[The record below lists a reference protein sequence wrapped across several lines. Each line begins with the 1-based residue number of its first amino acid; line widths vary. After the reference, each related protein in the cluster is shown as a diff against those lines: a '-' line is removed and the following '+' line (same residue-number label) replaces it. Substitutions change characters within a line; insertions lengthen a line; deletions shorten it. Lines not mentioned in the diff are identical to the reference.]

1 MQNNTAENI
10 ELELP
15 EEEDNTAADLEV
27 EASDQ
32 LSEAVAPVA
41 EEAEATAEDRVREFL
56 DTDDELKEYG
66 DGVQKRIDKLTYK
79 YREAERREQAAIEY
93 AQGVQAQLQQHQHQ
107 ADTQLKQQDATLFN
121 EYDNRVGS
129 ELEQAKTAYKAAF
142 DSGDPDAIVEANQ
155 ELSRLSVEQENLK
168 RVRIRREQA
177 AQQQPVMP
185 PPVQYAPQQQAAPP
199 QPDPKAEGWA
209 EKNEWFGKDEAMT
222 YAAFGI
228 HRNLVEQE
236 GIDPTTDTYY
246 TELDKRVHEAFPH
259 KFQSSNRP
267 VQTVA
272 SAQRSSAKQG
282 TRKVK
287 LSQSQVAIANRLG
300 VPLEE
305 YAKYVTQ

>member
-1 MQNNTAENI
+1 MQENTAENI

-15 EEEDNTAADLEV
+15 EEEDNTAADLEI

-32 LSEAVAPVA
+32 LSEAQAV
-41 EEAEATAEDRVREFL
+41 EEAPASAEDRVKEFL

-93 AQGVQAQLQQHQHQ
+93 AQGVQAQLQQHQVQ
-107 ADTQLKQQDATLFN
+107 ADAQLKQQDATLFN
-121 EYDNRVGS
+121 EYGSRVDS
-129 ELEQAKTAYKAAF
+129 ELEQAKAAYKAAF

-155 ELSRLSVEQENLK
+155 ELSRLSVEQENLR
-168 RVRIRREQA
+168 RVKVRRDQAEQA
-177 AQQQPVMP
+177 PPPPMQQYAP
-185 PPVQYAPQQQAAPP
+185 PPVPQAPP
-199 QPDPKAEGWA
+199 APDTKAEAWA
-209 EKNEWFGKDEAMT
+209 EKNDWFGQDEAMT

-236 GIDPTTDTYY
+236 GIDPTSDTYY

-259 KFQSSNRP
+259 KFQSSARP

-272 SAQRSSAKQG
+272 SAQRSSKPQNA
-282 TRKVK
+282 RKVK
-287 LSQSQVAIANRLG
+287 LTQSQVAIANRLG

>member
-1 MQNNTAENI
+1 MQTNAAEKI

-32 LSEAVAPVA
+32 LSESSAPVEQDA
-41 EEAEATAEDRVREFL
+41 SAEDRVKEFL
-56 DTDDELKEYG
+56 DTDEELKEYG

-79 YREAERREQAAIEY
+79 YREAERREQAALEY

-107 ADTQLKQQDATLFN
+107 SEAQLKQQDATLFN
-121 EYDNRVGS
+121 EYGNRVDS
-129 ELEQAKTAYKAAF
+129 ELEQAKSAYKTAF
-142 DSGDPDAIVEANQ
+142 DSGDPEAIVDANQ
-155 ELSRLSVEQENLK
+155 DLSRLSVEQENLR
-168 RVRIRREQA
+168 RVKVRRDQA
-177 AQQQPVMP
+177 AQAPQMMP
-185 PPVQYAPQQQAAPP
+185 PPVQYPPQQASPP

-209 EKNEWFGKDEAMT
+209 EKNEWFGKDDAMT

-236 GIDPTTDTYY
+236 GIDPTSDSYY

-259 KFQSSNRP
+259 KFPSSNRP